1 MSNMEA
7 FREEHD
13 HLRTMIESMTKSYRS
28 YTLTM
33 KDKKGTSTF
42 NTIGPLSCCLDSW
55 FRSNWS
61 HDTFTI
67 ALQFICQDDHRTTH

>member
-42 NTIGPLSCCLDSW
+42 NTIGPLSCCLDS
-55 FRSNWS
+55 
-61 HDTFTI
+61 
-67 ALQFICQDDHRTTH
+67 